1 MVYKYGFILARDF
14 YPNSGTGHE
23 KNAQEIIRKKNWGKA
38 YDNYYARTHGSYQDF
53 LVMEKGAIQLGS
65 SGHCYII
72 YSIFKVSEH
81 DIDNVVMEY
90 NLIGYKRI
98 RYSR

>member
-1 MVYKYGFILARDF
+1 MYKYGFILIGKF

-23 KNAQEIIRKKNWGKA
+23 KNAQEIIRKKGWKREF
-38 YDNYYARTHGSYQDF
+38 DNYYERTHRSYQDF

-65 SGHCYII
+65 SGQCYII
-72 YSIFKVSEH
+72 YSVFKVSEH

-98 RYSR
+98 RYSQ